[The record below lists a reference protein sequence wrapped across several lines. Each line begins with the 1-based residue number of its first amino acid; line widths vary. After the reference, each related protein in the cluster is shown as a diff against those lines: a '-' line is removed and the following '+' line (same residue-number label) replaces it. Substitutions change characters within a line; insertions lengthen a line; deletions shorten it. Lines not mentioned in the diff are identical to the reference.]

1 MTMTTLRIPV
11 RATVRAAGLVD
22 VPAVVRLITQPRAQS
37 PFPAPV
43 ADGPAMDW
51 EQAQRAMRL
60 MLAHHALEE
69 GEVWVAERDDGMLLA
84 AGIWLPPGSGT
95 ELPGPHLRSLLS
107 RELDT
112 CLPDHAVL
120 PSVLKEAGP
129 DEPHWTLLTVCA
141 PDDTEAWDRAV
152 VADLL
157 APGLRTVDDQGAAA
171 VAITLSARHGDQL
184 RPLGFRRPREVSVAP
199 GASVW
204 LTTRH
209 APGRTAGCPNPVTQ
223 IR

>member
-22 VPAVVRLITQPRAQS
+22 VPAVVRLITQPQDQAQS
-37 PFPAPV
+37 PFPAPAPG

-69 GEVWVAERDDGMLLA
+69 GQVWVAERDDGMLLA

-120 PSVLKEAGP
+120 PSVLRGAGP

-141 PDDTEAWDRAV
+141 PDDTEAWDRTV

-184 RPLGFRRPREVSVAP
+184 RPLGFRRPREVRVAP

-209 APGRTAGCPNPVTQ
+209 ASGRMAG
-223 IR
+223 

>member
-22 VPAVVRLITQPRAQS
+22 VPAVVRLITQPQPQAQS
-37 PFPAPV
+37 PFPAPAPG

-69 GEVWVAERDDGMLLA
+69 GQVWVAERDDGMLLA

-120 PSVLKEAGP
+120 PSVLKGAWP

-141 PDDTEAWDRAV
+141 PDDTEAWDRTV
-152 VADLL
+152 VTDLL

-184 RPLGFRRPREVSVAP
+184 RTLGFRRPREVRVAP

-204 LTTRH
+204 LTIRH
-209 APGRTAGCPNPVTQ
+209 APGRMAS
-223 IR
+223 